1 MEPNPIAGIV
11 KDCKVICE
19 PQELKEYDEGLRVM
33 VVSEKLFS
41 NMINGL
47 DEIEEDLHQLK
58 ELNIGVKVE
67 RMEKITRDL
76 ETKFKALSYR
86 EYLGEEKDTYLE

>member
-1 MEPNPIAGIV
+1 MEPKPIAGLV

-33 VVSEKLFS
+33 IVSEKLFS
-41 NMINGL
+41 NMIRGL
-47 DEIEEDLHQLK
+47 GEMEEDLHQLK

-86 EYLGEEKDTYLE
+86 EYLGEEKDKYLE

>member
-1 MEPNPIAGIV
+1 MEPKPIAGIV

-19 PQELKEYDEGLRVM
+19 PQDLKEYDEGTRIML
-33 VVSEKLFS
+33 VSEKLFS
-41 NMINGL
+41 NIIRGL
-47 DEIEEDLHQLK
+47 GEMEEDLNQLK
-58 ELNIGVKVE
+58 ELKISLKVE

-86 EYLGEEKDTYLE
+86 EYLGEDKDIYLE